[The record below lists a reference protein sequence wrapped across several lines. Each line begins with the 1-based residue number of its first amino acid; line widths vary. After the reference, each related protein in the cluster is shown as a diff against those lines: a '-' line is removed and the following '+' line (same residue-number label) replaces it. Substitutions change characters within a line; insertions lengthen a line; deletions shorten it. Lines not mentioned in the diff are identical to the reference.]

1 MENTVILSKLLYRI
15 KQHFNFLTTK
25 KLLISFLVIMTNIT
39 LAKNLD
45 NFVYYTN
52 VIEGTKHVD
61 LQAVDFEFADYFLT
75 QLKIDREVSSEFL
88 VILPDVRVLEKSKD
102 RLSKLGKEIF
112 VFLLKEKNDKL
123 KNRSIKEL
131 KDKKFPKNVQIILVS
146 LDDEETER
154 FIADTKDNSLYKQDY
169 FKYKFYRQYKKRT
182 NYDYLGVINK
192 WRI

>member
-1 MENTVILSKLLYRI
+1 MKNTVILSRLLYRI

-88 VILPDVRVLEKSKD
+88 VILPDVSVLEKNKEK
-102 RLSKLGKEIF
+102 LSKLGKEIF

-131 KDKKFPKNVQIILVS
+131 KDNSFPKNIQIILVS

-192 WRI
+192 

>member
-1 MENTVILSKLLYRI
+1 MKKRILICVFVILS
-15 KQHFNFLTTK
+15 
-25 KLLISFLVIMTNIT
+25 NIT
-39 LAKNLD
+39 VSRSLD
-45 NFVYYTN
+45 NYAYYTKE
-52 VIEGTKHVD
+52 IESTKHPKD
-61 LQAVDFEFADYFLT
+61 LQGIDYEFADYFLI
-75 QLKIDREVSSEFL
+75 QSKLNRKVSNEFL
-88 VILPDVRVLEKSKD
+88 VILPDVSVLEKSKD

-123 KNRSIKEL
+123 KNRSIEEL
-131 KDKKFPKNVQIILVS
+131 KDKKFPKNVKIILVS

-192 WRI
+192 

>member
-1 MENTVILSKLLYRI
+1 
-15 KQHFNFLTTK
+15 
-25 KLLISFLVIMTNIT
+25 MTNIT
-39 LAKNLD
+39 LAKNVD

-52 VIEGTKHVD
+52 LIEGTKHVD
-61 LQAVDFEFADYFLT
+61 LHAVDFEFADYFLT
-75 QLKIDREVSSEFL
+75 QLKIDREVSNEFL
-88 VILPDVRVLEKSKD
+88 VILPDVSVLEKNKEK
-102 RLSKLGKEIF
+102 LSKLGKEIF

-123 KNRSIKEL
+123 NNRSIKEL
-131 KDKKFPKNVQIILVS
+131 NDNSFPKNIQIILVS

-192 WRI
+192 

>member
-1 MENTVILSKLLYRI
+1 MKNTVILSRLLYRI
-15 KQHFNFLTTK
+15 RQHFNFLTTK

-52 VIEGTKHVD
+52 IIEGTKHVD
-61 LQAVDFEFADYFLT
+61 LQGIDYEFADYFLT
-75 QLKIDREVSSEFL
+75 QSKLNWKVSNEFL
-88 VILPDVRVLEKSKD
+88 VILPDVSVLEKNKD
-102 RLSKLGKEIF
+102 RLSKFGEKIF

-192 WRI
+192 

>member
-1 MENTVILSKLLYRI
+1 MKNTVILSRLLYRI

-39 LAKNLD
+39 LAKNVD

-52 VIEGTKHVD
+52 LIEGTKHVD
-61 LQAVDFEFADYFLT
+61 LHAVDFEFADYFLT
-75 QLKIDREVSSEFL
+75 QLKIDREVSNEFL
-88 VILPDVRVLEKSKD
+88 VILPDVSVLEKNKEK
-102 RLSKLGKEIF
+102 LSKLGKEIF

-123 KNRSIKEL
+123 NNRSIKEL
-131 KDKKFPKNVQIILVS
+131 NDNSFPKNIQIILVS

-192 WRI
+192 

>member
-61 LQAVDFEFADYFLT
+61 LHAVDFEFADYFLT
-75 QLKIDREVSSEFL
+75 QLKIDREVSSEFQD
-88 VILPDVRVLEKSKD
+88 ID
-102 RLSKLGKEIF
+102 
-112 VFLLKEKNDKL
+112 
-123 KNRSIKEL
+123 
-131 KDKKFPKNVQIILVS
+131 IIYS
-146 LDDEETER
+146 QHM
-154 FIADTKDNSLYKQDY
+154 DTMEDH
-169 FKYKFYRQYKKRT
+169 T
-182 NYDYLGVINK
+182 H
-192 WRI
+192 

>member
-1 MENTVILSKLLYRI
+1 MKKGILIWIFVILS
-15 KQHFNFLTTK
+15 
-25 KLLISFLVIMTNIT
+25 NIT
-39 LAKNLD
+39 VSRSLD
-45 NFVYYTN
+45 NYAYYTKE
-52 VIEGTKHVD
+52 IETTKHVD
-61 LQAVDFEFADYFLT
+61 LQGIDYEFADYFLI
-75 QLKIDREVSSEFL
+75 QSKLNWKVSNEFL
-88 VILPDVRVLEKSKD
+88 VILPDVSVLEKNKD
-102 RLSKLGKEIF
+102 RLSKFGKEVF

>member
-1 MENTVILSKLLYRI
+1 
-15 KQHFNFLTTK
+15 
-25 KLLISFLVIMTNIT
+25 MTNIT

-88 VILPDVRVLEKSKD
+88 VILPDVSVLEKNKEK
-102 RLSKLGKEIF
+102 LSKLGKEIF

-131 KDKKFPKNVQIILVS
+131 KDNSFPKNIQIILVS

-192 WRI
+192 

>member
-1 MENTVILSKLLYRI
+1 MKNTVILSRLLYRI
-15 KQHFNFLTTK
+15 KQHFKFLTTK

-88 VILPDVRVLEKSKD
+88 VILPDVSVLEKNKEK
-102 RLSKLGKEIF
+102 LSKLGKEIF

-192 WRI
+192 

>member
-1 MENTVILSKLLYRI
+1 MKNTVILSRLLYRI

-39 LAKNLD
+39 LAKNVD

-52 VIEGTKHVD
+52 VIEGTKYVD
-61 LQAVDFEFADYFLT
+61 LHAVDFEFADYFLT
-75 QLKIDREVSSEFL
+75 QLKIDREVSNEFL
-88 VILPDVRVLEKSKD
+88 VILPDVSVLEKNKD
-102 RLSKLGKEIF
+102 RLSKFGKKIF

-131 KDKKFPKNVQIILVS
+131 KYKKFPKNVQTILVS

-192 WRI
+192 

>member
-75 QLKIDREVSSEFL
+75 QLKIDREVFSEFQD
-88 VILPDVRVLEKSKD
+88 ID
-102 RLSKLGKEIF
+102 
-112 VFLLKEKNDKL
+112 
-123 KNRSIKEL
+123 
-131 KDKKFPKNVQIILVS
+131 IIYS
-146 LDDEETER
+146 QHM
-154 FIADTKDNSLYKQDY
+154 DTMEDN
-169 FKYKFYRQYKKRT
+169 
-182 NYDYLGVINK
+182 IH
-192 WRI
+192 

>member
-61 LQAVDFEFADYFLT
+61 LQAVDFKFADYFLT
-75 QLKIDREVSSEFL
+75 QKIDREVSSEFQD
-88 VILPDVRVLEKSKD
+88 IDIMYS
-102 RLSKLGKEIF
+102 
-112 VFLLKEKNDKL
+112 
-123 KNRSIKEL
+123 
-131 KDKKFPKNVQIILVS
+131 QHM
-146 LDDEETER
+146 
-154 FIADTKDNSLYKQDY
+154 DTVEDN
-169 FKYKFYRQYKKRT
+169 
-182 NYDYLGVINK
+182 IH
-192 WRI
+192 

>member
-1 MENTVILSKLLYRI
+1 MENTVIPSKLLYRI

-75 QLKIDREVSSEFL
+75 QKIDREVSSEFQD
-88 VILPDVRVLEKSKD
+88 IDIMYS
-102 RLSKLGKEIF
+102 
-112 VFLLKEKNDKL
+112 
-123 KNRSIKEL
+123 
-131 KDKKFPKNVQIILVS
+131 QHM
-146 LDDEETER
+146 
-154 FIADTKDNSLYKQDY
+154 DTMEDN
-169 FKYKFYRQYKKRT
+169 
-182 NYDYLGVINK
+182 IH
-192 WRI
+192 

>member
-1 MENTVILSKLLYRI
+1 MKNTVILSRLLYRI

-39 LAKNLD
+39 LAKNVD

-52 VIEGTKHVD
+52 LIEGTKHVD
-61 LQAVDFEFADYFLT
+61 LHAVDFEFADYFLT
-75 QLKIDREVSSEFL
+75 QLKIDREVSNEFL
-88 VILPDVRVLEKSKD
+88 VILPDVSVLEKNKD
-102 RLSKLGKEIF
+102 RLSKFGEKIF

-192 WRI
+192 

>member
-1 MENTVILSKLLYRI
+1 MKKTVILSRLLYRN
-15 KQHFNFLTTK
+15 KQHFKFLTTK

-88 VILPDVRVLEKSKD
+88 VILPDVSVLEKNKEK
-102 RLSKLGKEIF
+102 LSKLGKEIF

-154 FIADTKDNSLYKQDY
+154 FISDTKDNSLYKQDY
-169 FKYKFYRQYKKRT
+169 FKYKFYRQYKKKT

-192 WRI
+192 

>member
-1 MENTVILSKLLYRI
+1 MKKGILIWIFVILS
-15 KQHFNFLTTK
+15 
-25 KLLISFLVIMTNIT
+25 NIT
-39 LAKNLD
+39 VSRSLD
-45 NFVYYTN
+45 NYAYYTKE
-52 VIEGTKHVD
+52 IESTKHVD
-61 LQAVDFEFADYFLT
+61 LHCIDYEFADYFLT
-75 QLKIDREVSSEFL
+75 QSKLNWKVSNEFL
-88 VILPDVRVLEKSKD
+88 VILPDVSVLEKNKD
-102 RLSKLGKEIF
+102 RLSKFGEKIF

-192 WRI
+192 

>member
-1 MENTVILSKLLYRI
+1 MKNTVILSRLLYRI

-39 LAKNLD
+39 LAKNVD

-52 VIEGTKHVD
+52 LIEGTKHVD
-61 LQAVDFEFADYFLT
+61 LHAVDFEFADYFLT

-88 VILPDVRVLEKSKD
+88 VILPDVSVLEKNKEK
-102 RLSKLGKEIF
+102 LSKLGKEIF

-192 WRI
+192 

>member
-1 MENTVILSKLLYRI
+1 MKNTVILSRLLYRI

-39 LAKNLD
+39 LAKNVD

-52 VIEGTKHVD
+52 LIEGTKHVD
-61 LQAVDFEFADYFLT
+61 LHAVDFEFADYFLT

-88 VILPDVRVLEKSKD
+88 VILPDVSVLEKNKEK
-102 RLSKLGKEIF
+102 LSKLGKEIF

-131 KDKKFPKNVQIILVS
+131 KDKKFPKNVQTILVS

-192 WRI
+192 

>member
-1 MENTVILSKLLYRI
+1 MKNTVILSRLLYRI

-39 LAKNLD
+39 LAKNVD

-52 VIEGTKHVD
+52 VIEGTKYVD
-61 LQAVDFEFADYFLT
+61 LHAVDFEFADYFLT
-75 QLKIDREVSSEFL
+75 QLKIDREVSNEFL
-88 VILPDVRVLEKSKD
+88 VILPDVSVLEKNKEK
-102 RLSKLGKEIF
+102 LSKLGKEIF

-123 KNRSIKEL
+123 NNRSIKEL
-131 KDKKFPKNVQIILVS
+131 KDNSFPKNIQIILVS

-192 WRI
+192 

>member
-1 MENTVILSKLLYRI
+1 MKNTVILSRLIYRI

-39 LAKNLD
+39 LAKNVD

-52 VIEGTKHVD
+52 LIEGTKHVD
-61 LQAVDFEFADYFLT
+61 LHAVDFEFADYFLT
-75 QLKIDREVSSEFL
+75 QLKIDREVSNEFL
-88 VILPDVRVLEKSKD
+88 VILPDVSVLEKNKD
-102 RLSKLGKEIF
+102 RLSKFGEKIF

-131 KDKKFPKNVQIILVS
+131 KDNSFPKNIQIILVS

-192 WRI
+192 

>member
-1 MENTVILSKLLYRI
+1 MENTVILSRLLYRI

-88 VILPDVRVLEKSKD
+88 VILPDVSVLEKNKEK
-102 RLSKLGKEIF
+102 LSKLGKEIF

-131 KDKKFPKNVQIILVS
+131 KDNSFPKNIQIILVS

-192 WRI
+192 

>member
-1 MENTVILSKLLYRI
+1 MKNTVILSRLLYRI

-25 KLLISFLVIMTNIT
+25 KLLISFLLIMTNIT
-39 LAKNLD
+39 LAKNVD

-52 VIEGTKHVD
+52 LIEGTKHVD
-61 LQAVDFEFADYFLT
+61 LHAVDFEFADYFLT
-75 QLKIDREVSSEFL
+75 QLKIDREVSNEFL
-88 VILPDVRVLEKSKD
+88 VILPDVSVLEKNKEK
-102 RLSKLGKEIF
+102 LSKLGKEIF

-123 KNRSIKEL
+123 NNRSIKEL
-131 KDKKFPKNVQIILVS
+131 NDNSFPKNIQIILVS

-192 WRI
+192 

>member
-1 MENTVILSKLLYRI
+1 MENTVILSRLLYRI

-25 KLLISFLVIMTNIT
+25 KILISFLVIMTNIT

-88 VILPDVRVLEKSKD
+88 VILPDVSVLEKNKEK
-102 RLSKLGKEIF
+102 LSKLGKEIF

-131 KDKKFPKNVQIILVS
+131 KDNSFPKNIQIILVS

-192 WRI
+192 

>member
-1 MENTVILSKLLYRI
+1 MKNTVILSRLLYRI

-39 LAKNLD
+39 LAKNVD

-75 QLKIDREVSSEFL
+75 QLKIDREVSNEFL
-88 VILPDVRVLEKSKD
+88 VILPDVSVLEKNKEK
-102 RLSKLGKEIF
+102 LSKLGKEIF

-131 KDKKFPKNVQIILVS
+131 KDNSFPKNIQIILVS

-192 WRI
+192 

>member
-1 MENTVILSKLLYRI
+1 MKNTVILSQLLCRI

-88 VILPDVRVLEKSKD
+88 VILPDVSVLEKNKEK
-102 RLSKLGKEIF
+102 LSKLGKEIF

-131 KDKKFPKNVQIILVS
+131 KDNSFPKNIQIILVS

-154 FIADTKDNSLYKQDY
+154 FIADTKITHCISKTILNTNFTDSTRKKQ
-169 FKYKFYRQYKKRT
+169 
-182 NYDYLGVINK
+182 IM
-192 WRI
+192 II

>member
-1 MENTVILSKLLYRI
+1 MKNTVILSRLLYRI

-39 LAKNLD
+39 LAKNVD

-52 VIEGTKHVD
+52 LIEGTKHVD
-61 LQAVDFEFADYFLT
+61 LHAVDFEFADYFLT
-75 QLKIDREVSSEFL
+75 QLKIDREVSNEFL
-88 VILPDVRVLEKSKD
+88 VILPDVSVLEKNKD
-102 RLSKLGKEIF
+102 RLSKFGKEVF

-192 WRI
+192 

>member
-1 MENTVILSKLLYRI
+1 MKNTVILSRLLYRI

-39 LAKNLD
+39 LAKNVD

-52 VIEGTKHVD
+52 VIEGTKYVD
-61 LQAVDFEFADYFLT
+61 LHAVDFEFADYFLT

-88 VILPDVRVLEKSKD
+88 VILPDVSVLEKNKEK
-102 RLSKLGKEIF
+102 LSKLGKEIF

-123 KNRSIKEL
+123 NNRSIKEL
-131 KDKKFPKNVQIILVS
+131 KDNSFPKNIQIILVS

-169 FKYKFYRQYKKRT
+169 FKYKFYRQYKKKT

-192 WRI
+192 